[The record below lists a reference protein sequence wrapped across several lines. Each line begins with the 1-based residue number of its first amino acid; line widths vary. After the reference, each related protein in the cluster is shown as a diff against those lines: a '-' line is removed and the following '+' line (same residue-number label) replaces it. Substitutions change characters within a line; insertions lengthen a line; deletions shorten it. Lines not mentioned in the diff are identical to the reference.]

1 MLLVLGNEPFALL
14 FFVVTIDNDA
24 AIARM
29 LRGGWFLL
37 LFFVIGLY
45 DWFRLPVLF
54 GLAILVLMFAVFL
67 RLVPSMR

>member
-1 MLLVLGNEPFALL
+1 
-14 FFVVTIDNDA
+14 
-24 AIARM
+24 M

-45 DWFRLPVLF
+45 DWFRLPVRF

-67 RLVPSMR
+67 RLVPSMH

>member
-1 MLLVLGNEPFALL
+1 MLLVLRNEPFALL

-29 LRGGWFLL
+29 LRCGWFSL
-37 LFFVIGLY
+37 LFFVIGIY

-54 GLAILVLMFAVFL
+54 RLAILVLMFAVFL
-67 RLVPSMR
+67 RLVPSMH